1 MCWCVRLIRGQLSWL
16 VFVNLTQTQTIF
28 KERETQL
35 NTYFHQNNYRQ
46 ICREFSWL
54 IMKVGRPSSLWI
66 VPPLGRQSC
75 VIQESRPS
83 KSSSKQYSSMSFV
96 LLPASKFLLWLPT
109 MNCDRVYINQTNL
122 YFLNCF
128 WSAFLSQEYKANSYI
143 HLIHVSV

>member
-46 ICREFSWL
+46 ICRAFSWL

-66 VPPLGRQSC
+66 VPPRAGSPVLYKKAGQASHGK
-75 VIQESRPS
+75 E
-83 KSSSKQYSSMSFV
+83 SSKQNSSMSFV

-128 WSAFLSQEYKANSYI
+128 WSAFLSQEYKAN
-143 HLIHVSV
+143 